1 MATIFVADD
10 NPHVHSIVEKALGA
24 EGHQIAGTMVGSETL
39 ESIAQ
44 SKPDIVLL
52 DSTLGD
58 LNAFDTCRE
67 VLSLPG
73 MEHLRVVLLAGP
85 LETVDSSEALAAGV
99 STVLQKPLDPMALSE
114 LVGNGRDSS
123 PDTAPKGSKPKPP
136 AINLLVHQ
144 ALGDASAEQLRKA
157 IRKQVEEVVTASI
170 PSLVDH
176 ITDRLADKL
185 KPR

>member
-1 MATIFVADD
+1 MASIFVADD
-10 NPHVHSIVEKALGA
+10 NPHVHSIVEKSLGA
-24 EGHQIAGTMVGSETL
+24 EGHQIAGTMVGSEAL

-73 MEHLRVVLLAGP
+73 MEHSRVVLLAGP
-85 LETVDSSEALAAGV
+85 LETVDSSEALEAGV
-99 STVLQKPLDPMALSE
+99 ATVLQKPLDPAALGD
-114 LVGNGRDSS
+114 LVGNVQDNSTG
-123 PDTAPKGSKPKPP
+123 TAPRGSKPKPP
-136 AINLLVHQ
+136 AVNLLVHQ
-144 ALGDASAEQLRKA
+144 ALGAESPAQLRKA

-185 KPR
+185 KRR

>member
-10 NPHVHSIVEKALGA
+10 NPHVHSMVEKSLGA
-24 EGHQIAGTMVGSETL
+24 EGHEIAGTMVGSEAL

-52 DSTLGD
+52 DSTLGE

-67 VLSLPG
+67 VLALPG
-73 MEHLRVVLLAGP
+73 MEELRVVLLAGP
-85 LETVDSSEALAAGV
+85 LETIDSTEALQAGV
-99 STVLQKPLDPMALSE
+99 STVLQKPLDPEALNA
-114 LVGNGRDSS
+114 LVGNGSDGGSE
-123 PDTAPKGSKPKPP
+123 SKP
-136 AINLLVHQ
+136 AAVDLLVHQ
-144 ALGDASAEQLRKA
+144 ALGDADSQQLRSA
-157 IRKQVEEVVTASI
+157 IHQQVEAVVTASI

-176 ITDRLADKL
+176 ITDRLAEKF

>member
-10 NPHVHSIVEKALGA
+10 NPHVHSMVEKSLGA
-24 EGHQIAGTMVGSETL
+24 EGHEIAGTMVGSEAL

-52 DSTLGD
+52 DSTLGE

-73 MEHLRVVLLAGP
+73 MEKLRVVLLAGP
-85 LETVDSSEALAAGV
+85 LETVDSTEALQAGV
-99 STVLQKPLDPMALSE
+99 SSVLQKPLDPETLSA
-114 LVGNGRDSS
+114 LVGNGGDG
-123 PDTAPKGSKPKPP
+123 AAANGPKSKPA
-136 AINLLVHQ
+136 AIDLLVHQ
-144 ALGDASAEQLRKA
+144 ALGDESAEQLRSA
-157 IRKQVEEVVTASI
+157 IHKQVEAVVTASI

-176 ITDRLADKL
+176 ITDRLAEKL

>member
-10 NPHVHSIVEKALGA
+10 NPHVHSMVEKSLGA
-24 EGHQIAGTMVGSETL
+24 EGHEIAGTMVGSEAL

-52 DSTLGD
+52 DSTLGE

-73 MEHLRVVLLAGP
+73 MEELRVVLLAGP
-85 LETVDSSEALAAGV
+85 LETIDSSEALQAGV
-99 STVLQKPLDPMALSE
+99 SSVLQKPLDPEVLSA
-114 LVGNGRDSS
+114 LVGNGGDGAAS
-123 PDTAPKGSKPKPP
+123 DGSKSKPP
-136 AINLLVHQ
+136 AVDLLVHQ
-144 ALGDASAEQLRKA
+144 ALGDADAQQLRSA
-157 IRKQVEEVVTASI
+157 IHKQVEAVVNASI

-176 ITDRLADKL
+176 ITDRLAEKL
-185 KPR
+185 KPK

>member
-10 NPHVHSIVEKALGA
+10 NPHVHSMVEKSLGA
-24 EGHQIAGTMVGSETL
+24 DGHEIAGTMVGSEAL

-52 DSTLGD
+52 DSTLGE

-73 MEHLRVVLLAGP
+73 MEELRVVLLAGP
-85 LETVDSSEALAAGV
+85 LETIDSTEALQAGV
-99 STVLQKPLDPMALSE
+99 STVLQKPLDPAVLSE
-114 LVGNGRDSS
+114 LVGDGGDG
-123 PDTAPKGSKPKPP
+123 AEGSKSKPP
-136 AINLLVHQ
+136 AVDLLVHQ
-144 ALGDASAEQLRKA
+144 ALGDADSQQLRSA
-157 IRKQVEEVVTASI
+157 IHKQVEAVVNASI

-176 ITDRLADKL
+176 ITDRLAEKL
-185 KPR
+185 KPK